1 MQKSL
6 SLVFLVFLGMFSS
19 NSIAT
24 TSKKVDLEPF
34 ENYYQPLSPDKSYRA
49 TAVEVVAR
57 LGSGHYKEI
66 VLNDEF
72 SQHIYEKFFTD
83 LDPMKMFFTEG
94 DIGKFAE
101 HNKKLDDY
109 LRRGDTSVFFEVY
122 NLYSFKVLQRYIT
135 IINSIDSGLKFD
147 FTKQES
153 LQINRED
160 EGWVKSE
167 TELDDLW
174 RKRLKNSYL
183 SLKLAGKDDEKTS
196 SLIRKRYFN
205 NLNQISQINSN
216 DVFEMAINSYAAL
229 FGPHTQYF
237 SPRKSENFNI
247 RMKLSLE
254 GIGALLKKED
264 EYTEVVRLIPAGPA
278 DKSKRLKAG
287 DKVIGVAQGEDGE
300 MVDIVGWRLDDVV
313 DLIRGEKKSVV
324 RLNILTGNNENIDS
338 AKEISITRG
347 TVKLEEQA
355 AQKKIIDITQN
366 GQKLK
371 IGVIELPTFYVDF
384 AGYYAGDPNYKSTTR
399 DVKKL
404 ISELKKENIDG
415 LVIDLRE
422 NGGGALTEAN
432 SLTGLFIKSGPT
444 VQVKDASAAVGKYN
458 DPDPGIFYDGPLT
471 VLVNR
476 LSASAS
482 EIFAGA
488 IQDYRRGIVVGVQTF
503 GKGTVQQ
510 LAALGSGQ
518 LKYTQAK
525 FYRVSGDSTQHQGVV
540 PDISFPAL
548 YDVTK
553 IGESSLDNA
562 MPWDQI
568 SSAKYRRFNSFERYV
583 PELIKRHN
591 QRMLDNPDLVHLTE
605 QLELAEESR
614 VKKEISIN
622 ESIRKKERENIKQR
636 RLDIENKKR
645 KGKGLE
651 LLTKLDEEDVEEKP
665 ASEETDAKKDED
677 DPLLDEATKVM
688 ADFIQLTTGGD
699 AAVAQ
704 TSLKKK
710 VLH

>member
-122 NLYSFKVLQRYIT
+122 NLYSFKVLQRYIA

-622 ESIRKKERENIKQR
+622 ESIRKKERELIKQR